1 MRQKTMS
8 ARMAIKEW
16 VTFMSVRNVAICFDF
31 RASLQR
37 VIKLMN
43 VALVLRSVEPANWS
57 RRRVPSLIWWSEHP
71 VPGRPDTVR

>member
-37 VIKLMN
+37 AIKLMN
-43 VALVLRSVEPANWS
+43 VALVRRSVEPANWS
-57 RRRVPSLIWWSEHP
+57 RRRVP
-71 VPGRPDTVR
+71 R